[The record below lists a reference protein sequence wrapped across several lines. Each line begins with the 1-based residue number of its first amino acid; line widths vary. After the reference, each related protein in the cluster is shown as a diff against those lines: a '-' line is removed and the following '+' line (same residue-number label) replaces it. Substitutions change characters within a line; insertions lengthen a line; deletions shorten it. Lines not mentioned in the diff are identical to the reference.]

1 MVSQKSQSEIM
12 ETGAAQE
19 PEGGKYVPL
28 EGALE
33 EMDAIES
40 SLETEPNRVRLKL
53 YEQSKQC
60 FTTKDAPSVPPA
72 KPSVE
77 TNRSF
82 QVWQDRTRQ
91 VSPVNARVT
100 QKMCTLFKYR
110 PESIGV

>member
-1 MVSQKSQSEIM
+1 M
-12 ETGAAQE
+12 
-19 PEGGKYVPL
+19 PL

-53 YEQSKQC
+53 YEQSKQY
-60 FTTKDAPSVPPA
+60 FPIKDATFRAPSVPPA